1 METYSEYKNSGQAW
15 LGEIPSHWELL
26 PGKAIFLENK
36 RKNWDNSESFVLSLS
51 YGRIIP
57 KINKDEGLVPDN
69 YSNYQIIDPNFIII
83 RCTDLQNDKVSLRTG
98 LVRHHGIIS
107 GAYLGLIPRRGNN
120 PIYLHYVLYYW
131 DVSKELYRYGSGLR
145 QSLSWFDIKYLQI
158 PIPPI
163 CEQEAIVEYLDNVI
177 AEIDKAIEAKERI
190 IAALEERRKIII
202 TEAVTRGI
210 NPNVPLRES
219 GIEWLGQ
226 IPAHWETI
234 PVRHVFEFRNGYT
247 PSKINPSFWSNGTI
261 PWFRMED
268 IRKSGRKLERAI
280 QYITPAALNNGG
292 TFDAGSFIM
301 AICTAS
307 IGEHAML
314 IADSLANQRFA
325 NLKIRKSLSARFD
338 SMFIFY
344 YMYVLG
350 KYCRDTANTTTFQ
363 YADMTLVKNFLVPIP
378 SLEEQKNLVEY
389 LDYNTKG
396 IDLAIVQQKRLI
408 DLLRE
413 RKNIIINEIV
423 TGKVKVI

>member
-247 PSKINPSFWSNGTI
+247 PSKINPSCWSNGTI

-325 NLKIRKSLSARFD
+325 NLKIRKTLSARFD
-338 SMFIFY
+338 SQFIFY

-350 KYCRDTANTTTFQ
+350 KYCSDTANTTTFQ

>member
-314 IADSLANQRFA
+314 IADSLANQRFS
-325 NLKIRKSLSARFD
+325 NQKISKSLSARLD
-338 SMFIFY
+338 TQFIFY

>member
-314 IADSLANQRFA
+314 IADSLANQQFA
-325 NLKIRKSLSARFD
+325 NLKIRKSLSTRTD

-350 KYCRDTANTTTFQ
+350 RFCKDTANTTTFQ
-363 YADMTLVKNFLVPIP
+363 YADMTQVKNFIVPLPPI
-378 SLEEQKNLVEY
+378 EEQQEIVKFLE
-389 LDYNTKG
+389 YNTSG
-396 IDLAIVQQKRLI
+396 IDTAITQQKKLI

-413 RKNIIINEIV
+413 RKNIIINETV

>member
-1 METYSEYKNSGQAW
+1 M
-15 LGEIPSHWELL
+15 
-26 PGKAIFLENK
+26 
-36 RKNWDNSESFVLSLS
+36 
-51 YGRIIP
+51 
-57 KINKDEGLVPDN
+57 
-69 YSNYQIIDPNFIII
+69 
-83 RCTDLQNDKVSLRTG
+83 
-98 LVRHHGIIS
+98 
-107 GAYLGLIPRRGNN
+107 
-120 PIYLHYVLYYW
+120 YYW

-338 SMFIFY
+338 SQFIFY

>member
-1 METYSEYKNSGQAW
+1 MAWRNSEP
-15 LGEIPSHWELL
+15 LGTIA
-26 PGKAIFLENK
+26 GKGNFLENK

-338 SMFIFY
+338 SQFIFY

>member
-292 TFDAGSFIM
+292 TFDVGSFIM

-314 IADSLANQRFA
+314 IADSLANQQFA

-338 SMFIFY
+338 SQFIFY

>member
-314 IADSLANQRFA
+314 IADSLANHQFA

-338 SMFIFY
+338 SQFIFY

>member
-120 PIYLHYVLYYW
+120 PIYLHYVLYYR

-314 IADSLANQRFA
+314 IADSLANQQFA

-338 SMFIFY
+338 SQFIFY

>member
-338 SMFIFY
+338 SQFIFY

>member
-314 IADSLANQRFA
+314 IADSLANQQFA
-325 NLKIRKSLSARFD
+325 NLKIRKSLSARAD

-350 KYCRDTANTTTFQ
+350 RFCKDTANTTTFQ
-363 YADMTLVKNFLVPIP
+363 YADMTQVKNFIVPLPPI
-378 SLEEQKNLVEY
+378 EEQQDIVKY
-389 LDYNTKG
+389 LEYNTRG
-396 IDLAIVQQKRLI
+396 IDTAITQQKKLI
-408 DLLRE
+408 ELLRE
-413 RKNIIINEIV
+413 RKNIIINETV

>member
-314 IADSLANQRFA
+314 IADSLANQQFA

-338 SMFIFY
+338 SQFIFY

-389 LDYNTKG
+389 LDYNTKA
-396 IDLAIVQQKRLI
+396 IDLAIVQQQRLI

>member
-314 IADSLANQRFA
+314 IADSQANQRFA

-338 SMFIFY
+338 SQFIFY

>member
-177 AEIDKAIEAKERI
+177 AEMDKAIEAKERI

-338 SMFIFY
+338 SQFILY

>member
-15 LGEIPSHWELL
+15 LGEIPNHWELL

-338 SMFIFY
+338 SQFIFY

>member
-1 METYSEYKNSGQAW
+1 M
-15 LGEIPSHWELL
+15 

-314 IADSLANQRFA
+314 IADSLANQQFA

-338 SMFIFY
+338 SQFIFY

>member
-280 QYITPAALNNGG
+280 QYITPAAINNGG
-292 TFDAGSFIM
+292 TFDAGSFII

-314 IADSLANQRFA
+314 IADSLANQQFA

-338 SMFIFY
+338 SQFIFY

>member
-314 IADSLANQRFA
+314 IADSLVNQRFA

-338 SMFIFY
+338 SQFIFY

>member
-57 KINKDEGLVPDN
+57 KINKDEGLVPVN

-83 RCTDLQNDKVSLRTG
+83 RCTDLQNDKVRLRTG

-338 SMFIFY
+338 SQFIFY

>member
-280 QYITPAALNNGG
+280 QDITPAALNTGG

-338 SMFIFY
+338 SQFIFY

>member
-15 LGEIPSHWELL
+15 LGEIPNHWELL

-314 IADSLANQRFA
+314 IADSLANQQFA

-338 SMFIFY
+338 SQFIFY

>member
-314 IADSLANQRFA
+314 IADSLANQQFA

-338 SMFIFY
+338 SQFIFY

>member
-1 METYSEYKNSGQAW
+1 MAWRNSEP
-15 LGEIPSHWELL
+15 LGTIA
-26 PGKAIFLENK
+26 GKGNFLENK

-314 IADSLANQRFA
+314 IADSLANQQFA

-338 SMFIFY
+338 SQFIFY

>member
-314 IADSLANQRFA
+314 IADSQANQQFA

-338 SMFIFY
+338 SQFIFY

>member
-314 IADSLANQRFA
+314 IADSLANQQFA

-338 SMFIFY
+338 SQFIFY

-363 YADMTLVKNFLVPIP
+363 YADMSLVNNFLVPIP